1 MSPDIKVNDITDA
14 LRKRILNKEFGTGG
28 RLPSLRMFADQ
39 YGTTQQ
45 TMNVVVQRLQSE
57 GLLSSLG
64 RQGVF
69 VSMFRTR
76 IPGIRMPRFDLYL
89 KEMGLEPAEINLE
102 NPGIVPAPIDVAQ
115 AFGISEGTPVVH
127 RLRRQGTTTVHM
139 RLAENFYPTALV
151 DSDMLAQM
159 QQNDSFDALLAIA
172 NKTGKK
178 IKPIHEMVISR
189 FPSEDEQ
196 GSLKINRSTP
206 VLDVRRISKAEDG
219 TVIMYNRITYVASY
233 FELSYDYEA
242 S

>member
-14 LRKRILNKEFGTGG
+14 LRKRILSKEFGTGG

-69 VSMFRTR
+69 VSGFRNR

-89 KEMGLEPAEINLE
+89 KEMGYEPAEVNLE
-102 NPGIVPAPIDVAQ
+102 NPSIVPAPIDVAQ
-115 AFGISEGTPVVH
+115 AFGISEGAPVVH
-127 RLRRQGTTTVHM
+127 RLRCQGTTTVHM
-139 RLAENFYPTALV
+139 RLAENFYPTTLV
-151 DSDMLAQM
+151 DHNILSQM
-159 QQNDSFDALLAIA
+159 QQNDSFDVLLAIE
-172 NKTGKK
+172 NNSGEK
-178 IKPIHEMVISR
+178 IKHIHEKVISR

-196 GSLKINRSTP
+196 GFLKINRSTP
-206 VLDVRRISKAEDG
+206 VLDVRRTSKAEDG
-219 TVIMYNRITYVASY
+219 TVIMYNRITFVASY
-233 FELSYDYEA
+233 FELSYNYEV